1 MDMADPITRSSLLI
15 RLKDADDIAAW
26 EEFSQLYGQ
35 VIYRVALTA
44 GFQAVDAEDLVQEVF
59 LSVSLSLNQWLT
71 REDRGKFRAWLI
83 RIARNEAIDRM
94 RQRTKKSLGQGGSVA
109 EQLLAQLPDRA
120 DFSVSLDLEYQR
132 TLFRWAAMRVKQEVT
147 EQVWQAFWMT
157 SIEAVPINQADE
169 NIQTT
174 VGNIYVARSRV
185 IARIKN
191 HIVNRG
197 EQE

>member
-1 MDMADPITRSSLLI
+1 
-15 RLKDADDIAAW
+15 
-26 EEFSQLYGQ
+26 
-35 VIYRVALTA
+35 VALTA

-157 SIEAVPINQADE
+157 SIEAVPIHQAAE
-169 NIQTT
+169 NLQTT

>member
-1 MDMADPITRSSLLI
+1 MADPITRSSLLI

-157 SIEAVPINQADE
+157 SIEAVPIHQAAE
-169 NIQTT
+169 NLQTT